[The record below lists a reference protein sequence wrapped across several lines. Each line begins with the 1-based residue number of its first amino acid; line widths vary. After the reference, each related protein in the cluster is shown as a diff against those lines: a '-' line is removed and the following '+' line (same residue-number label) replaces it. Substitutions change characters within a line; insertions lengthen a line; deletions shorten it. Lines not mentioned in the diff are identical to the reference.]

1 MPLFVVKNFAKIVKK
16 LAELKVPW
24 NISSFLKVIFSEKS
38 LKAKCSLKIMKNV
51 FYFTLKVLFVPKIF
65 KFLN

>member
-24 NISSFLKVIFSEKS
+24 NISRFLKVIFSEKS

-51 FYFTLKVLFVPKIF
+51 FCFTLKVLFVPKIF
-65 KFLN
+65 KFLY